1 MSDTN
6 HSARHAATAVNAARK
21 SSPPP
26 PGRCR
31 LDVGRA
37 TSVGL
42 ERERN
47 EDSYYTQHLAWCNR
61 DQPQELAVLV
71 VADGMGGHEAGD
83 EASGLAIGA
92 IAAALHPLVYNI
104 ACGRFPE
111 LPDSA
116 LARWVEDALQ
126 EANQIVH
133 EQAAAQPPERAM
145 AATATVAVVWNDRVV
160 IGHVGDCRLYH
171 YHGGQLFQITH
182 DHTTVA
188 RLIAQRRIRPEDA
201 RYHPRAGEVTQAVG
215 GRATVQPSTYQLTVE
230 PGDWLLITCDGFHN
244 QVETRDVV
252 EVLKRG
258 PVSAL
263 ELARELVRWA
273 DRAGGS
279 DNCTVVAVRCA

>member
-1 MSDTN
+1 MSDTT
-6 HSARHAATAVNAARK
+6 HSSRHAATAVNAARK
-21 SSPPP
+21 ASPAP

-37 TSVGL
+37 TSAGL

-47 EDSYYTQHLAWCNR
+47 EDSFYTQHLAWCNR
-61 DQPQELAVLV
+61 DRPHELAVFV

-83 EASGLAIGA
+83 EASGLTIGA
-92 IAAALHPLVYNI
+92 VAAALNPLVYNI

-116 LARWVEDALQ
+116 LVRWVEDALK
-126 EANQIVH
+126 EANQVVH
-133 EQAAAQPPERAM
+133 EQADGQPPERAM
-145 AATATVAVVWNDRVV
+145 AATATVAFIWNDRVV
-160 IGHVGDCRLYH
+160 VGHVGDCRLYH
-171 YHGGQLFQITH
+171 YRSGKLVQVTH

-188 RLIAQRRIRPEDA
+188 RLVAQRRIKPEEA
-201 RYHPRAGEVTQAVG
+201 RHHPRAGEVTQAVG
-215 GRATVQPSTYQLTVE
+215 GSDAVQPSTYQFAVE
-230 PGDWLLITCDGFHN
+230 PGDWLLLACDGFHN
-244 QVETRDVV
+244 QVEEREVV
-252 EVLKRG
+252 ELLKRG

-263 ELARELVRWA
+263 ELARELVRRA